1 MFRVMTSSALL
12 LMAAASIVSPLPAAA
27 QQAATRN
34 PADVQAGTY
43 SVDTAHTQIGFTLS
57 HMGFSN
63 FTGRL
68 NGVTGSLT
76 LTDGDRSASKISV
89 SVPAKSFS
97 TAVEK
102 LDAEL
107 ISADWFDAKQF
118 PAITFTSTKVT
129 PNGADSA
136 TITGDLTMHG
146 VTKPVTLTAHLV
158 GAGSNPLSKAYTVGF
173 DAKGTVKRSDFGV
186 TKYVPLIG
194 DEVELDLHGA
204 FEKK

>member
-1 MFRVMTSSALL
+1 
-12 LMAAASIVSPLPAAA
+12 
-27 QQAATRN
+27 
-34 PADVQAGTY
+34 
-43 SVDTAHTQIGFTLS
+43 
-57 HMGFSN
+57 
-63 FTGRL
+63 
-68 NGVTGSLT
+68 
-76 LTDGDRSASKISV
+76 GDRSASKISV

-97 TAVEK
+97 TAIEK
-102 LDAEL
+102 LDGEL
-107 ISADWFDAKQF
+107 VSADWFDAGKF
-118 PAITFTSTKVT
+118 PTITFTSTKVT

-158 GAGSNPLSKAYTVGF
+158 GAGNNPLSKAYTVGF

>member
-1 MFRVMTSSALL
+1 MFRANRHLMTATALL
-12 LMAAASIVSPLPAAA
+12 LLTAALPAGA

-34 PADVQAGTY
+34 PAEVQAGTY
-43 SVDTAHTQIGFTLS
+43 SADINHSQIGFTLS

-76 LTDGDRSASKISV
+76 LAEGDRSASKISV

-97 TAVEK
+97 TAIEK
-102 LDAEL
+102 LDGEL
-107 ISADWFDAKQF
+107 TSADWFDAKQF
-118 PAITFTSTKVT
+118 PTITFTSTKVT
-129 PNGADSA
+129 PTGADSA
-136 TITGDLTMHG
+136 TITGDLTLHG
-146 VTKPVTLTAHLV
+146 VTKPVTLTAHFV
-158 GAGSNPLSKAYTVGF
+158 GAGNNPLSKAYTVGF